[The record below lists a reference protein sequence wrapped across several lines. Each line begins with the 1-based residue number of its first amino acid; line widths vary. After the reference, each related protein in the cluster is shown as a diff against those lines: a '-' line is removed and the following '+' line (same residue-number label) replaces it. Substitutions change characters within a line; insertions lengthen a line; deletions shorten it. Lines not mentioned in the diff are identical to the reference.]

1 MEFKLK
7 KDEHLLYDTKANLFR
22 GIEAVGGKLKITD
35 HRLFFH
41 PHALNITH
49 EKTEI
54 LLKDIVDLE
63 AVKTMGLVNNGI
75 KVTTKDGKEFRF
87 VVNNRE
93 KIIEVVKHH
102 ISGDKD
108 Q

>member
-1 MEFKLK
+1 MKFKLNE
-7 KDEHLLYDTKANLFR
+7 DEHLLFDTKANLFK

-35 HRLFFH
+35 QRLFFH

-49 EKTEI
+49 ENTEI
-54 LLKDIVDLE
+54 LLKDIVDIG

-75 KVTTKDGKEFRF
+75 KITTKDGKEFRF

-93 KIIEVVKHH
+93 KIIEVVNHH
-102 ISGDKD
+102 RPGAQD
-108 Q
+108 